1 MALDADAGPTRSVRP
16 AWMEKPTPLS
26 TATKA
31 IVLTLIVAVM
41 LLPFIAVFS
50 VSISDPTQIMRHGL
64 SLIPRGFSLD
74 AYADIFATDTV
85 PRALLVSA
93 GVTVV
98 GTLLSLTLTICMAY
112 GLSRTS
118 EVAGTRFVLYLALG
132 TLLFGAGIIPNFLLV
147 KQLGLLDTYAALML
161 PTAMNAF
168 NLIVLRNFFMSLPR
182 ELIDAAKIDGASDF
196 RILWS
201 IVLPLSKAVIAVIGL
216 FYAVGFWNN
225 FFNGMIYI
233 NDPQKWP
240 IQLVLNQYV
249 IQGTAMAQ
257 VQDPS
262 ASSQST
268 PEVMR
273 MAILVVAT
281 LPILVI
287 YPFLQRFFT
296 KGVLTGAIKS

>member
-1 MALDADAGPTRSVRP
+1 MSDEHTINRRP
-16 AWMEKPTPLS
+16 AWMEKPGPLMTLS
-26 TATKA
+26 KSA
-31 IVLTLIVAVM
+31 ILVLIIAVM
-41 LLPFIAVFS
+41 LLPFVAVFS
-50 VSISDPTQIMRHGL
+50 VSISDPGQVMRYGL
-64 SLIPRGFSLD
+64 SLLPRGFSPK

-85 PRALLVSA
+85 PRALLVSG
-93 GVTVV
+93 GVTIL
-98 GTLLSLTLTICMAY
+98 GTILSVSITICMAY
-112 GLSRTS
+112 GLTRTAD
-118 EVAGTRFVLYLALG
+118 VPGTRFVLYLALG
-132 TLLFGAGIIPNFLLV
+132 TLLFGAGIIPNFLIV
-147 KQLGLLDTYAALML
+147 KQLGLLDTYAALVL

-182 ELIDAAKIDGASDF
+182 DLIYAARIDGASDI

-201 IVLPLSKAVIAVIGL
+201 IVLPLSKAVIAVIAL

-225 FFNGMIYI
+225 FFNGLIYI

-281 LPILVI
+281 LPILIV

-296 KGVLTGAIKS
+296 KGVLTGAIK

>member
-1 MALDADAGPTRSVRP
+1 MALDLDDAPARNVRP
-16 AWMEKPTPLS
+16 AWMEKPS
-26 TATKA
+26 TLTSATKA
-31 IVLTLIVAVM
+31 IILALIIVVM
-41 LLPFIAVFS
+41 LLPFVAVFS
-50 VSISDPTQIMRHGL
+50 VSISDPTQIMRYGL

-74 AYADIFATDTV
+74 AYADIFATATV
-85 PRALLVSA
+85 PRALLVSG
-93 GVTVV
+93 GVTLV

-112 GLSRTS
+112 GLSRTK
-118 EVAGTRFVLYLALG
+118 EVAGTRFALYLALG

-147 KQLGLLDTYAALML
+147 KQLGLLDTYAALVL

-296 KGVLTGAIKS
+296 KGVLTGAVKS